1 MQAVIMA
8 GGFGTRLRPLT
19 NNIPKPMTPIA
30 NKPIL
35 EHIFNLLKLH
45 GFNDYVM
52 LLYFMPDVIK
62 DYFKD
67 GKDFGVN
74 IEYILPD
81 ADYGTAGAVKFAE
94 PFIKDDFIVISGDV
108 LTDFNL
114 GEIYNFHKSKDTLAT
129 LSLYSAE
136 NPLQYGIV
144 LTDENQR
151 IVRFLEKPSSSE
163 VFSDTINT
171 GIYCFKKEIFDH
183 IPEGENYDFS
193 KDLYPKLLDNG
204 LPIFGYKTLGYWR
217 DVGNLEEYIT
227 SNLDVLAGK
236 LNYINCSDEKCN
248 YISESAVI
256 DKSAIIENSAIGD
269 NCIIEHDTVIKNSVI
284 WNGVKIEP
292 GASALYDVIGRN
304 CLIGR
309 NTRINDYVFIGDD
322 CQIGK
327 NVFISS
333 SIKIWNKKV
342 IEANTKVTKSLIY
355 EDTFFNELFT
365 DSRITGLSNL
375 QVNPE
380 FGAKLGTVYGAFIGE
395 GKSILLARDI
405 DDVSNLIKR
414 SISSGMLSSGIEV
427 NDLQVIPVPILR
439 QELKNGNGAGGIF
452 VRKSP
457 FDKASTDIIFF
468 DKNGKDLSSSKT
480 KSIER
485 MFFSE
490 EYQRADFYNV
500 GTLKFPE
507 RTNQKYREHF
517 LSCLDIEAIQRM
529 KYKLVIDYS
538 NGITSTIFPNIIGDL
553 KCEVVSLSAH
563 LDKEK
568 ITRTVDEFEHAFENF
583 KYVMKSLN
591 YDIGFMIDA
600 GGEKIWL
607 VTTDGE
613 KVDGGR
619 FLVLVLKMFLL
630 ATPDVKKIAVPV
642 PSTSEVDI
650 VANEFNVEVVRV
662 KDTHFAMMNACD
674 DPDVKFV
681 GGTKGGF
688 LFPEFLY
695 ATDGMFSVAKILE
708 LISKSGTDLDTL
720 NDTVEN
726 LFMLKENIPCP
737 KELKGQ
743 IMRMFMEENTQHEQQ
758 LIDGVRLLLGNYSTV
773 LLIPDKDRN
782 LIHLNIETKSK
793 EQSEE
798 LMTEYKSKVEQ
809 YLSTLNY

>member
-1 MQAVIMA
+1 MA

-35 EHIFNLLKLH
+35 EHIFNLLKMH
-45 GFNDYVM
+45 GFDDYVM

-74 IEYILPD
+74 IEYVLPD
-81 ADYGTAGAVKFAE
+81 ADYGTAGAVKLAQ

-114 GEIYNFHKSKDTLAT
+114 AEIYNFHKSKDTLAT

-171 GIYCFKKEIFDH
+171 GIYCFKKEIFEH
-183 IPEGENYDFS
+183 IPEAENYDFS
-193 KDLYPKLLDNG
+193 KDLYPKLLENSI
-204 LPIFGYKTLGYWR
+204 PIFGYKTLGYWR

-236 LNYINCSDEKCN
+236 LSYIKCSDEKSNC
-248 YISESAVI
+248 ISESAVV
-256 DKSAIIENSAIGD
+256 DKSAIIENSAIGE
-269 NCIIEHDTVIKNSVI
+269 NCVIEHDAVIKNSVI
-284 WNGVKIEP
+284 WDGVRIEP
-292 GASALYDVIGRN
+292 GASALFDVIGKN
-304 CLIGR
+304 CSIGR

-333 SIKIWNKKV
+333 SIKIWNKKK
-342 IEANTKVTKSLIY
+342 IEPNTKVTKSLIY

-395 GKSILLARDI
+395 GKKILLARDI

-468 DKNGKDLSSSKT
+468 DKSGKDLSSSKT

-517 LSCLDIEAIQRM
+517 LLCLDVEAIQRM

-538 NGITSTIFPNIIGDL
+538 YGITSTIFPNIIGDL

-563 LDKEK
+563 LDKDK
-568 ITRTVDEFEHAFENF
+568 ITRTVDEFNQAFKNF
-583 KYVMKSLN
+583 EYVIKSLN
-591 YDIGFMIDA
+591 YDMGFMIDA

-613 KVDGGR
+613 KLDGGR

-630 ATPDVKKIAVPV
+630 ATSDVKKIAVPV
-642 PSTSEVDI
+642 PATSEVDI
-650 VANEFNVEVVRV
+650 VAKEFGVEVVRV

-674 DPDVKFV
+674 DPEVKFV

-708 LISKSGTDLDTL
+708 LIAKSGTDLGTL

-726 LFMLKENIPCP
+726 LYMLKENIVCP

-743 IMRMFMEENTQHEQQ
+743 VMRMFMEDNTQHEQQ
-758 LIDGVRLLLGNYSTV
+758 LIDGVKLLLGNYSTV

-782 LIHLNIETKSK
+782 LIHLNIETKTK